1 MQKLILFLLLSNG
14 SFFFSQKTF
23 VPDDH
28 FEQFLIDQSF
38 DDVLD
43 DSVLTSNINGLTHL
57 SVVNQFISDL
67 TGIEAFVSLQHLNFN
82 TNYIETLDLSANTSL
97 LELIATG
104 NELENISFGQNS
116 PLKSIFLQ
124 GNNLS
129 ELDVSHL
136 AKLELLECSVN
147 LLETLDVSQ
156 NPSLEHLSCR
166 FNALTELN
174 LTQNP
179 MLEILGCDNNQ
190 LEYLNLSSNPFL
202 YRLWCRS
209 NPMQCLNMA
218 NGNNHHFIDFATWN
232 TPELTCIIVDT
243 PNWSP
248 LDLLITNPD
257 ANIIIDPQNFF
268 SVECGIDCSETSNL
282 TELNSNQ
289 PKELIKIANLLGQE
303 VEYTPNTVLIYQYSD
318 GTSEKVFTTAD

>member
-1 MQKLILFLLLSNG
+1 MKRFLLLLLLF
-14 SFFFSQKTF
+14 SFSFSFSQKTY

-28 FEQFLIDQSF
+28 FEQCLIDQSF

-57 SVVNQFISDL
+57 SVVNQFIDDL
-67 TGIEAFVSLQHLNFN
+67 TGIEAFVSLQYLNCKI
-82 TNYIETLDLSANTSL
+82 NYIETLDLSANTSL

-104 NELENISFGQNS
+104 NELEHITFGQNS

-129 ELDVSHL
+129 EIDVSHL
-136 AKLELLECSVN
+136 AKLELLECSIN
-147 LLETLDVSQ
+147 FLETLDVSH
-156 NPSLEHLSCR
+156 NPSLELLGCH

-174 LTQNP
+174 LAQNP
-179 MLEILGCDNNQ
+179 MLEMLSCGNNQ

-209 NPMQCLNMA
+209 NPMQCLNIA
-218 NGNNHHFIDFATWN
+218 NGNNHNFIDFSTWN
-232 TPELTCIIVDT
+232 TPELTCIIVDA

-248 LDLLITNPD
+248 LHLLITNPD
-257 ANIIIDPQNFF
+257 ANINIDPQNFF
-268 SVECGIDCSETSNL
+268 SVECGIDCSGTSSL
-282 TELNSNQ
+282 SEFNSNQ
-289 PKELIKIANLLGQE
+289 SKKLVKIVNLMGQD
-303 VEYTPNTVLIYQYSD
+303 VEYTPNTVLIYQFSD
-318 GTSEKVFTTAD
+318 GTSEKVFTIED

>member
-1 MQKLILFLLLSNG
+1 M
-14 SFFFSQKTF
+14 
-23 VPDDH
+23 PDDH
-28 FEQFLIDQSF
+28 FEQYLIDNSY

-43 DSVLTSNINGLTHL
+43 DSVLTSNISGLTQL
-57 SVVNQFISDL
+57 SVVNLFINDL
-67 TGIEAFVSLQHLNFN
+67 TGIEAFESLEYLNCK

-147 LLETLDVSQ
+147 VLETLDVSH

-209 NPMQCLNMA
+209 NPMQCLNIA
-218 NGNNHHFIDFATWN
+218 NGNNHNFIDFATWN
-232 TPELTCIIVDT
+232 TPELTCIVVDT

-248 LDLLITNPD
+248 LNLLITNPD
-257 ANIIIDPQNFF
+257 ANITTDPQNFF
-268 SVECGIDCSETSNL
+268 SVECGIDCTGTSSIS
-282 TELNSNQ
+282 ELNSNQ
-289 PKELIKIANLLGQE
+289 PKELIKIVDMMGQE
-303 VEYTPNTVLIYQYSD
+303 VEYAPNTVLIYQYSD
-318 GTSEKVFTTAD
+318 GTSEKVFTIED